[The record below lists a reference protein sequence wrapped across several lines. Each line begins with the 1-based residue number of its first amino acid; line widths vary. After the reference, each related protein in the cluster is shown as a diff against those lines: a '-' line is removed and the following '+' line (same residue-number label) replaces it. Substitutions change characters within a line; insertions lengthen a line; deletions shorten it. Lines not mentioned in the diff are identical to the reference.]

1 VLRIVFD
8 YQISLFREIN
18 RLRVSLL
25 EIKNITK
32 QYDGHLALD
41 DVSLQIPLGKTIAL
55 LGHNG
60 AGKSTLLRILL
71 QIISKS
77 SGDILLNG
85 QPVREDDI
93 RRFGYLPEER
103 GLYKGMK
110 VLEQLVYF
118 ARLRGLSKQ
127 EATKNAKH
135 WLKKLSLFE
144 WADKTVI
151 DLSKGMQQKVQ
162 FITAVIHN
170 PDIIILD
177 EPFSGFDPVNA
188 KVFVSVIL
196 DLKAAGKT
204 ILFSSHQMEAVED
217 ICDEI
222 AILNKSKIVL
232 QGTLEELKEKYA
244 TKKYVVEGVGR
255 LLSNSLYKVIEQ
267 KQDYWLIEP
276 LVDINKV
283 IDYLNKN
290 IELNSFRKEEPSL
303 TDIFI
308 DSFNL
313 G

>member
-1 VLRIVFD
+1 M
-8 YQISLFREIN
+8 
-18 RLRVSLL
+18 SLL
-25 EIKNITK
+25 EIKKLTK
-32 QYDGHLALD
+32 QYDKHLALD
-41 DVSLQIPLGKTIAL
+41 AVSLKIPLGKTMAL

-60 AGKSTLLRILL
+60 AGKSTLIRVLL
-71 QIISKS
+71 QIISRT
-77 SGDILLNG
+77 SGEILLNDK
-85 QPVREDDI
+85 PMTEKDI

-127 EATKNAKH
+127 QAQNNAKT
-135 WLKKLSLFE
+135 WLEKMSLSD
-144 WADKTVI
+144 WADQTVI
-151 DLSKGMQQKVQ
+151 DLSKGMQQKIQ
-162 FITAVIHN
+162 FITAVIHD

-188 KVFVSVIL
+188 QLFVTVIL

-204 ILFSSHQMEAVED
+204 ILFSSHQMNAVED

-222 AILNKSKIVL
+222 TILNKSKVVL
-232 QGTLEELKEKYA
+232 QGSLGELKEKYES
-244 TKKYVVEGVGR
+244 KNYLVHGVGKLR
-255 LLSNSLYKVIEQ
+255 SNDLFKVIETNQ
-267 KQDYWLIEP
+267 TSWLIEP
-276 LVDINKV
+276 VAETKDV
-283 IDYLNKN
+283 ISYLNET
-290 IELNSFRKEEPSL
+290 ISLQAFQKEEPSL

>member
-1 VLRIVFD
+1 M
-8 YQISLFREIN
+8 
-18 RLRVSLL
+18 SLL
-25 EIKNITK
+25 EIKKLTK
-32 QYDGHLALD
+32 QYDKHLALD
-41 DVSLQIPLGKTIAL
+41 AVSLKIPLGKTMAL

-60 AGKSTLLRILL
+60 AGKSTLIRVLL
-71 QIISKS
+71 QIISRT
-77 SGDILLNG
+77 SGEILLNDK
-85 QPVREDDI
+85 PMTEKDI

-127 EATKNAKH
+127 QAQNNAKT
-135 WLKKLSLFE
+135 WLEKMSLSD
-144 WADKTVI
+144 WADQTVI
-151 DLSKGMQQKVQ
+151 DLSKGMQQKIQ
-162 FITAVIHN
+162 FITAVIHD

-188 KVFVSVIL
+188 QLFVAVIL

-204 ILFSSHQMEAVED
+204 ILFSSHQMNAVED

-222 AILNKSKIVL
+222 TILNKSKVVL
-232 QGTLEELKEKYA
+232 QGSLSELKEKYA
-244 TKKYVVEGVGR
+244 SKNYLVHGVGKLR
-255 LLSNSLYKVIEQ
+255 SNDLFKVIETNQ
-267 KQDYWLIEP
+267 TSWLIEP
-276 LVDINKV
+276 VAETKDV
-283 IDYLNKN
+283 ISYLNETISLQAFQKV
-290 IELNSFRKEEPSL
+290 EPSL

>member
-1 VLRIVFD
+1 M
-8 YQISLFREIN
+8 
-18 RLRVSLL
+18 SLL
-25 EIKNITK
+25 EIKKLTK
-32 QYDGHLALD
+32 QYDKHLALD
-41 DVSLQIPLGKTIAL
+41 AVSLKIPFGKTMAL

-60 AGKSTLLRILL
+60 AGKSTLIRVLL
-71 QIISKS
+71 QIISRT
-77 SGDILLNG
+77 SGEILLNDK
-85 QPVREDDI
+85 PMTEKDI

-127 EATKNAKH
+127 QAQNNAKT
-135 WLKKLSLFE
+135 WLEKMSLSD
-144 WADKTVI
+144 WGDQTVI
-151 DLSKGMQQKVQ
+151 DLSKGMQQKIQ
-162 FITAVIHN
+162 FITAVIHD

-188 KVFVSVIL
+188 QLFVAVIL

-204 ILFSSHQMEAVED
+204 ILFSSHQMNAVED

-222 AILNKSKIVL
+222 TILNKSKVVL
-232 QGTLEELKEKYA
+232 QGSLGELKEKYES
-244 TKKYVVEGVGR
+244 KNYLIHGVGKLR
-255 LLSNSLYKVIEQ
+255 SNDLFKVIETNQ
-267 KQDYWLIEP
+267 TSWLIEP
-276 LVDINKV
+276 VAETKDV
-283 IDYLNKN
+283 ISYLNET
-290 IELNSFRKEEPSL
+290 ISLQAFQKEEPSL